1 MDIIPKGI
9 HMGLDYSLKL
19 TTDMT
24 RARALGLLAEQ
35 IPELQWSEE
44 NKSLYAPDIIITVL
58 ELSSEGDSIIE
69 ENFGFRPS
77 LSVGFRYPSNR
88 DYENFAKTMLRGA
101 LPLLA
106 QGRDGV
112 LLFNGEIIV
121 LQRREGRLVF
131 NADYRLYRDE
141 HWLSANVPVP
151 FERRSLPS
159 PLL

>member
-1 MDIIPKGI
+1 
-9 HMGLDYSLKL
+9 MGLDYVLDAS
-19 TTDMT
+19 TDMK
-24 RARALGLLAEQ
+24 RAQALDLLAGC

-44 NKSLYAPDIIITVL
+44 HGSLYAPDIIITVL

-69 ENFGFRPS
+69 ESFGFRPS

-88 DYENFAKTMLRGA
+88 DYENFVKTMLRGA
-101 LPLLA
+101 LPLLD

-121 LQRREGRLVF
+121 LQRMEGRLVF
-131 NADYRLYRDE
+131 NADYRLYKDE
-141 HWLSANVPVP
+141 HWLKDNVPVP
-151 FERRSLPS
+151 FERRPLPS

>member
-1 MDIIPKGI
+1 
-9 HMGLDYSLKL
+9 MGLDYVLDVS
-19 TTDMT
+19 TDMK
-24 RARALGLLAEQ
+24 RAQALSLLAER

-44 NKSLYAPDIIITVL
+44 HGSFYAPDIIITVL
-58 ELSSEGDSIIE
+58 ELGREGDSIIE
-69 ENFGFRPS
+69 ENFGFRPG

-88 DYENFAKTMLRGA
+88 DYENFVKMMLRGA
-101 LPLLA
+101 LPLLE

-121 LQRREGRLVF
+121 VQRMGGRLVF
-131 NADYRLYRDE
+131 NADYRLYDDE
-141 HWLSANVPVP
+141 HWLKAHVPVP